1 MNIVNILEEIE
12 KVDGE
17 VYERL
22 NPRRAA
28 MKSFFNIGKKISL
41 AAMPLALGSMFQK
54 AYGQTALPSGVVDV
68 LNFALALEYLEYHFY
83 NHTIV
88 GITKKNQDGTTNNN
102 VTDVTFTF
110 PNAASQAAITTIRD
124 HEKAHVDLLVGAL
137 GSSARTP
144 IAYADTD
151 FRAGG
156 TFSTVYSDYNTF
168 LAVAQ
173 GFEDTGVRAYKGQAA
188 NLMATPGVLQT
199 ALQIHSVEARH
210 ASHIRQMRTA
220 AGSTVF
226 KPWVSL
232 GASGQANDSGVAAV
246 DAVYAGEDLTVQA
259 GANIVGIG
267 GFSGITKAAAVES
280 FDEPLDKASVVTIA
294 NLFLQP
300 GKKLS

>member
-17 VYERL
+17 IYERL

-54 AYGQTALPSGVVDV
+54 AYGQTTLPTAVVDV
-68 LNFALALEYLEYHFY
+68 LNFALSLEYLEYHFY
-83 NHTIV
+83 NHALL
-88 GITKKNQDGTTNNN
+88 G
-102 VTDVTFTF
+102 TDVTFTY
-110 PNAASQAAITTIRD
+110 PTAAAKTAITTIRD

-137 GSSARTP
+137 GSSARAP

-156 TFSTVYSDYNTF
+156 TFATVYTDYNTF

-173 GFEDTGVRAYKGQAA
+173 GFEDTGVRAYKGQAG
-188 NLMATPGVLQT
+188 NLLVSPGVLQT

-220 AGSTVF
+220 AGTAVY

-232 GASGQANDSGVAAV
+232 GASGQANDSGVPQV

-259 GANIVGIG
+259 NVNIANITGAPNA
-267 GFSGITKAAAVES
+267 TAAKLAAVES
-280 FDEPLDKASVVTIA
+280 FDEPLDRASVITIA

>member
-54 AYGQTALPSGVVDV
+54 AYGQSTLPSGVADV

-83 NHTIV
+83 NHALL
-88 GITKKNQDGTTNNN
+88 G
-102 VTDVTFTF
+102 TDVTFTY
-110 PNAASQAAITTIRD
+110 PTAAAKTAITTIRD

-156 TFSTVYSDYNTF
+156 TFANVYTDYTTF

-188 NLMATPGVLQT
+188 NLMAAPGVLQT

-220 AGSTVF
+220 AGSTVY

-267 GFSGITKAAAVES
+267 GFSGVTKAAAVES

>member
-17 VYERL
+17 IYERL

-28 MKSFFNIGKKISL
+28 MKSFFNVGKKISL

-54 AYGQTALPSGVVDV
+54 AYGQTTLPSAVVDV
-68 LNFALALEYLEYHFY
+68 LNFALSLEYLEYHFY
-83 NHTIV
+83 NHALL
-88 GITKKNQDGTTNNN
+88 GA
-102 VTDVTFTF
+102 DVTFTY
-110 PNAASQAAITTIRD
+110 PTAAAKTAITTIRD

-137 GSSARTP
+137 GSSARAP

-151 FRAGG
+151 FRASGN
-156 TFSTVYSDYNTF
+156 FATVYNDYGVF

-173 GFEDTGVRAYKGQAA
+173 GFEDTGVRAYKGQAG
-188 NLMATPGVLQT
+188 NLLVSPGVLQT

-220 AGSTVF
+220 AGTAVY

-232 GASGQANDSGVAAV
+232 GASGQANDSGVALV

-259 GANIVGIG
+259 NVNIANITGAPNA
-267 GFSGITKAAAVES
+267 TAAKLAAVES
-280 FDEPLDKASVVTIA
+280 FDEPLDRASVIAIA
-294 NLFLQP
+294 NLFLLP

>member
-17 VYERL
+17 IYERL

-28 MKSFFNIGKKISL
+28 MKSFFNMGKKISL

-54 AYGQTALPSGVVDV
+54 AYGQTALPAAVVDV
-68 LNFALALEYLEYHFY
+68 LNFALSLEYLEYHFY
-83 NHTIV
+83 NHCIV
-88 GITKKNQDGTTNNN
+88 GKTPGSA
-102 VTDVTFTF
+102 VTDVTFNF
-110 PNAASQAAITTIRD
+110 PNAASQTAITTIRD
-124 HEKAHVDLLVGAL
+124 HEKAHVDLLIGAL
-137 GSSARTP
+137 GSSARAP

-156 TFSTVYSDYNTF
+156 TFSTVYSDYGTF

-173 GFEDTGVRAYKGQAA
+173 GFEDTGVRAYKGQAGA
-188 NLMATPGVLQT
+188 LLGSPVLQT

-220 AGSTVF
+220 AGTAIY

-232 GASGQANDSGVAAV
+232 GASGQANDSGVPQV

-259 GANIVGIG
+259 GASIVGLG
-267 GFSGITKAAAVES
+267 GNAGITKAVAVES
-280 FDEPLDKASVVTIA
+280 FDEPLDKASVITIA
-294 NLFLQP
+294 NLFLRD
-300 GKKLS
+300 GKKL

>member
-17 VYERL
+17 IYERL

-28 MKSFFNIGKKISL
+28 MKSFFNMGKKISL

-54 AYGQTALPSGVVDV
+54 AYGQTALPAAVVDV
-68 LNFALALEYLEYHFY
+68 LNFALSLEYLEYHFY
-83 NHTIV
+83 NHCIV
-88 GITKKNQDGTTNNN
+88 GKTPGSA
-102 VTDVTFTF
+102 VTDVTFNF

-124 HEKAHVDLLVGAL
+124 HEKAQVDLLVGAL
-137 GSSARTP
+137 GSSARAP

-156 TFSTVYSDYNTF
+156 AFASVYSDYNTF

-173 GFEDTGVRAYKGQAA
+173 GFEDTGVRAYKGQAGA
-188 NLMATPGVLQT
+188 LLGSPVLQT

-220 AGSTVF
+220 AGTAVY

-267 GFSGITKAAAVES
+267 GNAGITKAAAVES

-294 NLFLQP
+294 NLFLRD
-300 GKKLS
+300 GKKL